1 MKYLLASLPLLAAS
15 LAASPTQAGGT
26 CTAIT
31 GYGPVYV
38 GCSRQGSQYT
48 FNQPVHGYSGFE
60 ATKPNPNN
68 PGCYDIEENG
78 ISAFCTYRR

>member
-1 MKYLLASLPLLAAS
+1 MKNLLAALPLLAAS
-15 LAASPTQAGGT
+15 LVVSSANAGST

-31 GYGPVYV
+31 SYGPVYV
-38 GCSRQGSQYT
+38 GCSRQGNQYT
-48 FNQPVHGYSGFE
+48 FSQPVHGYTGFE
-60 ATKPNPNN
+60 ANQANPNN